1 MENVLKTDLSVTLN
15 YDVMMVMM
23 NSIAVSLFFQNIMII
38 MRIHIESIKS
48 DQNNFFQNLSLI
60 LCFYLFLSNLFS
72 ECEMNE
78 FPCNNGVCISQE
90 KVCDRIDDCGDFSDE
105 KFCGKG

>member
-1 MENVLKTDLSVTLN
+1 MQTFALKSSAETENVLKTDLSVTLN

-48 DQNNFFQNLSLI
+48 DQNNFFPKFVTN
-60 LCFYLFLSNLFS
+60 FVFLFIF
-72 ECEMNE
+72 
-78 FPCNNGVCISQE
+78 V
-90 KVCDRIDDCGDFSDE
+90 
-105 KFCGKG
+105 